1 MEPAKLVVVPG
12 AALGELKVH
21 LLGEN
26 REAKLVGVQLQLQM
40 TPGHDE
46 DDDDDHNG
54 DDDNMPIVVMMMT
67 MISSVNT
74 ENPNSY

>member
-12 AALGELKVH
+12 APLGELKVH

-40 TPGHDE
+40 TPGHDDDDNE
-46 DDDDDHNG
+46 DDDNDHNDH
-54 DDDNMPIVVMMMT
+54 DDDLL
-67 MISSVNT
+67 S
-74 ENPNSY
+74 EN